1 LYTQYGKVGLTPDI
15 ETLKAKA
22 SCIMQR
28 FGRVFIV
35 LDALDEFDKESRKE
49 LLSWI
54 KYLTSESDN
63 LVPGLSIFATSR
75 REQDIE
81 RALTSVAT
89 CQIPIQSEKVDADV
103 RLYVR
108 NWLNSTEHSK
118 GFPQQIKDE
127 IETSLVLGSRGMYL
141 ITQPLKLLLGCPLI
155 SVKGSVGYIAC

>member
-1 LYTQYGKVGLTPDI
+1 MLLSIISQLLESSPLATWPPEAQELYTKYGKVGLTPDI

-22 SCIMQR
+22 SCIMRR

-35 LDALDEFDKESRKE
+35 LDALDEFDQETRME

-54 KYLTSESDN
+54 GYVTSASGDP
-63 LVPGLSIFATSR
+63 VRGLSVLATSR

-81 RALTSVAT
+81 SALTPIAT

-108 NWLNSTEHSK
+108 NWLNSAEHSRK
-118 GFPQQIKDE
+118 FPTNIKDE
-127 IETSLVLGSRGMYL
+127 IETALVSGSCGMY
-141 ITQPLKLLLGCPLI
+141 
-155 SVKGSVGYIAC
+155 